1 MASAW
6 ARCCGTA
13 SIWPFTIRL
22 APLYDLASALPYPQR
37 IDLQKARLAMK
48 IGGSYRLREIQRRH
62 WETCARDLRLSPQ
75 SLIERAEAMI
85 ARMTDAL
92 PMVAHALHDEGIVDP
107 VIGKLVDG
115 IGTHARACRERL
127 GQTTA

>member
-62 WETCARDLRLSPQ
+62 WEACARDLRLPHQ

-92 PMVAHALHDEGIVDP
+92 PMVAHALHEEGIVDP

-115 IGTHARACRERL
+115 IGTNARASRERL
-127 GQTTA
+127 G